1 MFTRM
6 PIIQWLRQRA
16 GDDRER
22 DDEQALGD
30 RFWWPFERENRG
42 FACALRRWVEKYA
55 S

>member
-6 PIIQWLRQRA
+6 PTNQWLMQRA

-22 DDEQALGD
+22 DDEQALGG
-30 RFWWPFERENRG
+30 RFWWPFERGNRE
-42 FACALRRWVEKYA
+42 FACALKRWVGKYA